1 MGLAILI
8 CGAFA
13 AAAIGLLV
21 YAACSGR
28 IMGRYGIIARAQYP
42 LDFWLN
48 VSFWSFCDA
57 LFSLL
62 FMSFLD
68 PGDFRPVLR
77 LMAWGQR
84 AWSWSCFSPSDSK
97 RAG

>member
-1 MGLAILI
+1 MAILI

-21 YAACSGR
+21 YAARSGR

-42 LDFWLN
+42 LDFWLH
-48 VSFWSFCDA
+48 VSFWSFCAA

-62 FMSFLD
+62 FVSFVD
-68 PGDFRPVLR
+68 PRDFRPVLR
-77 LMAWGQR
+77 LMVCEQS
-84 AWSWSCFSPSDSK
+84 AWSWSCFSPPDSK